1 MKYKKG
7 DTLIEV
13 ALAIGIFSMV
23 AVAVVSVVSAS
34 TTDAQ
39 SSLETTVTREQIDT
53 QAEALRFIQ
62 SSYLAGGYANAQGE
76 LLERYSQ
83 IWQYLTRDA
92 VDPTEVSNTEVAE
105 KILRFNP
112 ATCQEVYSGTNLRD
126 QGAFVINTRLIG
138 DNDAD
143 IKDVIVTARDN
154 TDTGVFA
161 TSSTFPRIVYGSTTD
176 LSVPDS
182 TLDQTPTAANIYRV
196 EGLFIVPVADPG
208 TTIVSGADAAIEDR
222 SAYYDFYIRSC
233 WYNPGAERPSTIS
246 TVIRLQDPAAID
258 YGTDAAIAKRIII
271 RFDPNNPDYRSYMPT
286 QSISSGA
293 TGTLRPNAYTVDGY
307 NFAGW
312 MLTPSGPDVAYA
324 DGSAYTAEEGLI
336 TNKSVTLYAKW
347 IPKTSS

>member
-62 SSYLAGGYANAQGE
+62 SSYIAGGYANAQGE
-76 LLERYSQ
+76 LLERYSN
-83 IWQYLTRDA
+83 IWDYLTRDA
-92 VDPTEVSNTEVAE
+92 IDPTKVSNTEVAE

-112 ATCQEVYSGTNLRD
+112 ATCQEVYSGTDLRD
-126 QGAFVINTRLIG
+126 QGAFVVNTRRLG
-138 DNDAD
+138 DITAEPR
-143 IKDVIVTARDN
+143 DVIITARDN
-154 TDTGVFA
+154 ATVFA
-161 TSSTFPRIVYGSTTD
+161 TSPTFPRIVYGSTTD
-176 LSVPDS
+176 LDTPGAL
-182 TLDQTPTAANIYRV
+182 LDQNPTASSMYRA
-196 EGLFIVPVADPG
+196 EGLFVIPVRDPG
-208 TTIVSGADAAIEDR
+208 TTIVSGESAVVEDR
-222 SAYYDFYIRSC
+222 SAYLDFYIRSC

-271 RFDPNNPDYRSYMPT
+271 RFDPNNPDYRGYMPT

-293 TGTLRPNAYTVDGY
+293 TGTLRANAYTVDGY

-324 DGSAYTAEEGLI
+324 DGSTYTAEEGLI